1 MKQNRT
7 TQGPDE
13 VTPMTVDGAL
23 CGYSWWLETAK
34 RKGKEATARKKKGV
48 LPQNRRVDRREAQ
61 GIKRSQ
67 NLIDF
72 HIRLALSPSLL
83 LLSQLHDI

>member
-23 CGYSWWLETAK
+23 CGYSWRLETAK
-34 RKGKEATARKKKGV
+34 RKGKEATARKKRGYY
-48 LPQNRRVDRREAQ
+48 RRIE
-61 GIKRSQ
+61 G
-67 NLIDF
+67 
-72 HIRLALSPSLL
+72 
-83 LLSQLHDI
+83 